1 MVLVSSSSE
10 PYENSAHFS
19 PSLSGQGKAL
29 WLAVFFFLLGLHK
42 DDLNFLF
49 NFFFRSCIHLK
60 SVMERIIKTLSLFDF
75 SVCTSEL

>member
-29 WLAVFFFLLGLHK
+29 WLAVFFF
-42 DDLNFLF
+42 
-49 NFFFRSCIHLK
+49 
-60 SVMERIIKTLSLFDF
+60 SVRAS
-75 SVCTSEL
+75 